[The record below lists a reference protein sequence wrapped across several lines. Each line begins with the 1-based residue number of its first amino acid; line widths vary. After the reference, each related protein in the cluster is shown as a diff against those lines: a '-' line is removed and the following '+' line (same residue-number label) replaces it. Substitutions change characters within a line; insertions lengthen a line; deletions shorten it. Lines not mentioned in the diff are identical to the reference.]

1 MRHNDIRGE
10 FLVEFKHVS
19 VLLGEAVDGLAIKSG
34 GIYADGTLGG
44 GGHSYEIASRLS
56 PDGRLIGIDRD
67 LEAIAAAK
75 NRLSP
80 FSNVTYVHSNFADIK
95 AILSDLGISSIDGA
109 VIDLGV
115 SSYQLD
121 CAERGFSYMEDAP
134 LDMRMDST
142 AELSAYDVVNTYSKE
157 ALTKIFYEYGEER
170 FSKKVAE
177 LIAEQR
183 AIAPITTTLE
193 LVEIIKKAI
202 PERFRQKGSHPAKRV
217 FQAIRI
223 EVNSELEPLKDALCD
238 FFDVLSPGGRLCV
251 ITFHSL
257 EDRIVK
263 QTFASFAK
271 GCICPRDFPI
281 CVCGNKPRG
290 KVITGKPILPSEDEI
305 NINKRS
311 KSAKLRIC
319 EKF

>member
-1 MRHNDIRGE
+1 MQ
-10 FLVEFKHVS
+10 FKHIS
-19 VLLGEAVDGLAIKSG
+19 VLLNEAIDGLAIRTD
-34 GIYADGTLGG
+34 GIYVDATLGG
-44 GGHSYEIASRLS
+44 GGHSFEIASRLS
-56 PDGRLIGIDRD
+56 KKGVLIGIDRD
-67 LEAIAAAK
+67 KEALNAASE
-75 NRLSP
+75 RLSS
-80 FSNVTYVHSNFADIK
+80 FSNITYVHSNYNDIK
-95 AILSDLGISSIDGA
+95 SILSKEGIQSIDGA

-134 LDMRMDST
+134 LDMRMDKS
-142 AELSAYDVVNTYSKE
+142 EPFSAYDVVNTYSKE
-157 ALTKIFYEYGEER
+157 KLTEIFYNYGEER

-177 LIAEQR
+177 LICESRQTS
-183 AIAPITTTLE
+183 PVSTTLE
-193 LVEIIKKAI
+193 LVHIIKKAI

-223 EVNSELEPLKDALCD
+223 EVNNELEPLKNALSD
-238 FFDVLSPGGRLCV
+238 FFDSLSSGGRLCV

-271 GCICPRDFPI
+271 GCTCPSDFPI

-290 KVITGKPILPSEDEI
+290 KVITSKPILPSEEELG
-305 NINKRS
+305 INKRA
-311 KSAKLRIC
+311 KSAKLRII
-319 EKF
+319 EKL

>member
-1 MRHNDIRGE
+1 M
-10 FLVEFKHVS
+10 EFKHVS
-19 VLLGEAVDGLAIKSG
+19 VLLGEAIDGLAIKPD
-34 GIYADGTLGG
+34 GIYVDGTLGG

-56 PDGRLIGIDRD
+56 PSGRLIGIDRD
-67 LEAIAAAK
+67 FEALAAAK
-75 NRLSP
+75 NRLSS
-80 FSNVTYVHSNFADIK
+80 FSNVTYVHSNFNDIK
-95 AILSDLGISSIDGA
+95 SILNENNIASLDGA

-157 ALTKIFYEYGEER
+157 ALTKIFYDYGEER
-170 FSKKVAE
+170 FSKRVAE
-177 LIAEQR
+177 LIDER
-183 AIAPITTTLE
+183 RRTSPVSTTLE

-202 PERFRQKGSHPAKRV
+202 PEKFRQKGSHPAKRV

-223 EVNSELEPLKDALCD
+223 EVNSELEPLKDALSD

-271 GCICPRDFPI
+271 GCTCPRDFPI

-290 KVITGKPILPSEDEI
+290 KVITTKPILPTDDEI
-305 NINKRS
+305 KANKRA